1 MTLPVAFIRVK
12 MSSGGCGTLRIETYV
27 HVLPCG
33 STIAQKGAGNT
44 GMIVA
49 IFRPFDV
56 CSVMPS
62 VARAGG
68 IKRTR

>member
-1 MTLPVAFIRVK
+1 MTLPVAFTRVIYEFVRVRN
-12 MSSGGCGTLRIETYV
+12 LRIETYV
-27 HVLPCG
+27 HALPCG

>member
-1 MTLPVAFIRVK
+1 MTLLVAFTRVN

-27 HVLPCG
+27 HVSPCG
-33 STIAQKGAGNT
+33 STIAQKTAGNK

-49 IFRPFDV
+49 NFRPFDV